1 MAESQTI
8 ELTLRIVCEPGDAAS
23 FPLTSAQSRAVCQAV
38 AEALELQGRFYV
50 SPRATVWL
58 TADEIDDA

>member
-1 MAESQTI
+1 MSALQTI
-8 ELTLRIVCEPGDAAS
+8 ELTLRIVCEPDDAAS
-23 FPLTSAQSRAVCQAV
+23 FPLASAQSRAVCQAV

-58 TADEIDDA
+58 TADELDDA